1 MNRNNTLVTIGLFI
15 AAFAL
20 ALLIMAFVFQ
30 QYEVDGPSMQP
41 TLQNKN
47 RLIVVKVQRSWARL
61 TGHSWIPARDNII
74 VFNQANVF
82 ANTGNPEKQL
92 IKRVIGLPGDTVVI
106 KNGNVTIFNKQNPK
120 GFNPDVN
127 LPYGKVNEPT
137 TSPSGSV
144 DFTVPANEV
153 YVMGDNRPD
162 SYDSR
167 YFGPVQ
173 VNNIIGKLDV
183 RIYPFNEMNLF

>member
-1 MNRNNTLVTIGLFI
+1 MKRHNTLVTIGLFI

-47 RLIVVKVQRSWARL
+47 RLIVVKVQRTWARI
-61 TGHSWIPARDNII
+61 TGHPWIPARDDII

-82 ANTGNPEKQL
+82 GNTGNLEKQL
-92 IKRVIGLPGDTVVI
+92 IKRVIGLPGDRIVI
-106 KNGNVTIFNKQNPK
+106 KNGKITIYNKQHPK
-120 GFNPDVN
+120 GFNPDIN

-137 TSPSGSV
+137 TSPSGPV
-144 DFTVPANEV
+144 NFTVPANEV

-167 YFGPVQ
+167 YFGPIN

-183 RIYPFNEMNLF
+183 RIYPFNEIEVF